1 VTVGEVLRSRVLT
14 IRILQ
19 ANDASRLICFRAI
32 VERGI
37 VSPMSYHTRAD
48 GRQSASDGSVL
59 MNWPVVMHSDAAAAA
74 AASTYIVSEV

>member
-1 VTVGEVLRSRVLT
+1 
-14 IRILQ
+14 
-19 ANDASRLICFRAI
+19 
-32 VERGI
+32 
-37 VSPMSYHTRAD
+37 MSYHTRAD